1 MRNGLP
7 PVVSWQAAQNP
18 APAEGSIVAR
28 THWPTAAPVSGGGRR
43 SAGARV
49 GDQAAQHLAVLLGP
63 RAGAEHERDRQ
74 VLQPPREEAE
84 EAQARLVGPLRVVDA
99 DEQRPVGGEVRAQP
113 VEAVQAGVGGLVPAA
128 PASSNIERGQPGGA
142 GEPAVALTRVGRE
155 QRRLEELADD
165 PEREGAFE
173 L

>member
-28 THWPTAAPVSGGGRR
+28 THWPTAAPLSAGGRR

-49 GDQAAQHLAVLLGP
+49 GGQAAQHLALLLGP

-74 VLQPPREEAE
+74 VLEPPREEAE
-84 EAQARLVGPLRVVDA
+84 EAQARLVGPLGVVDA

-113 VEAVQAGVGGLVPAA
+113 VEAVQAGVGGFVSGRARVLEHRA
-128 PASSNIERGQPGGA
+128 RQPGGA
-142 GEPAVALTRVGRE
+142 GEPAVALTRAR
-155 QRRLEELADD
+155 
-165 PEREGAFE
+165 P
-173 L
+173 